1 MKKEKIL
8 VIKIGEDSINDFEK
22 LKNQKN
28 VAKFPDNVVYFKS
41 YSQFASVFS
50 EKKIE
55 LLDRLSEITGQTV
68 TKLALDLGRKKE
80 AISRDLHELD
90 SLGFIEM
97 KKEGNKVYP
106 SLQYQAIQISLRKK
120 KKQ

>member
-1 MKKEKIL
+1 MKKEKVL
-8 VIKIGEDSINDFEK
+8 VIKIGEDQVNDLQK
-22 LKNQKN
+22 LKNPKN

-41 YSQFASVFS
+41 YGQLASVFS
-50 EKKIE
+50 EKKVE
-55 LLDRLSEITGQTV
+55 LLDRLAELTGQTV

-97 KKEGNKVYP
+97 IKDGNRVYP
-106 SLQYQAIQISLRKK
+106 KLQYQAIQISLRKK
-120 KKQ
+120 KN